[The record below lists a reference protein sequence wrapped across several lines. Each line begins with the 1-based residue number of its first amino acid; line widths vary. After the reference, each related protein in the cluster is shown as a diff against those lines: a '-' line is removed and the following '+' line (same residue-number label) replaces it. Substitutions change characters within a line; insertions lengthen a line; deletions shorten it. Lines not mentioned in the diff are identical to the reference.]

1 MSDSTTAA
9 GSKDPAVTA
18 PDPSAA
24 DATAD
29 SAAVPAKPGRTGR
42 TVLFGTVAGAFVLLG
57 GWASLPW
64 WAPSLPGP
72 LGTVA
77 LRLMPPRP
85 VDPQVAAL
93 TGQVEDL
100 SAVVAR
106 LQAQQEQMQTALRA
120 VASVPVPAPAG
131 GERLTALEA
140 MVADLA
146 DKAPGMMAGEVQ
158 ALSARVEELAAS
170 RAPAS
175 ALLTLGDRVTEVEAL
190 ARRAVSRQDRALAL
204 LLAVVQLREALDA
217 GRPYAV
223 ALKTVQAVAPTDLDV
238 KALTADFAVF
248 AEDGL
253 TTRSRLEQSLAEQAA
268 DIVRAAAL
276 PEETTAWWSQALEQ
290 IAGLVS
296 IRRLDGPTDGD
307 SVATIV
313 SRAQTA
319 MAEGSLSVAV
329 DELSRLTG
337 RPAQEADRWMQQ
349 ARARLA
355 AETATGDLVNEG
367 LARLA
372 AETSVGQGS
381 PAAAGAV
388 SGNGG

>member
-9 GSKDPAVTA
+9 GGKDPAVTT

-24 DATAD
+24 D
-29 SAAVPAKPGRTGR
+29 SAAAAAKPSRRGR
-42 TVLFGTVAGAFVLLG
+42 TVVISTVAGAFVLLG

-93 TGQVEDL
+93 KGQVEDL

-106 LQAQQEQMQTALRA
+106 LQAQQEQMQAALRTA
-120 VASVPVPAPAG
+120 AAPAPAPVG
-131 GERLTALEA
+131 GERLAALEA

-146 DKAPGMMAGEVQ
+146 DKAPGAMAGELQ

-190 ARRAVSRQDRALAL
+190 ARKAVSRQDRALAL

-223 ALKTVQAVAPTDLDV
+223 ALKTVQAVAPATLDIR
-238 KALTADFAVF
+238 ALTADFAVF

-253 TTRSRLEQSLAEQAA
+253 TTQSVLEQSLSEQAA

-276 PEETTAWWSQALEQ
+276 PEDSTTWWSQALEQ
-290 IAGLVS
+290 IAGLIS
-296 IRRLDGPTDGD
+296 IRRLDGPTEGD

-337 RPAQEADRWMQQ
+337 RPAQEADGWMQR
-349 ARARLA
+349 AKARLA
-355 AETATGDLVNEG
+355 ADAVTADLVNEG

-372 AETSVGQGS
+372 AETSVGPG
-381 PAAAGAV
+381 PGLPAGAS

>member
-1 MSDSTTAA
+1 MSDSTAAA
-9 GSKDPAVTA
+9 GGKDPAVTT
-18 PDPSAA
+18 PDPSVAEAA
-24 DATAD
+24 
-29 SAAVPAKPGRTGR
+29 AAAKPSRRGRTI
-42 TVLFGTVAGAFVLLG
+42 VISTVAGAFVLLG

-93 TGQVEDL
+93 TGQVESL

-106 LQAQQEQMQTALRA
+106 LQAQQEQMQAALRA
-120 VASVPVPAPAG
+120 AAAAPAPAPVG

-146 DKAPGMMAGEVQ
+146 DKAPGAMAGELQ

-190 ARRAVSRQDRALAL
+190 ARKAVSRQDRALAL

-223 ALKTVQAVAPTDLDV
+223 ALKTVQAVAPATLDV
-238 KALTADFAVF
+238 KTLTADFAVF

-253 TTRSRLEQSLAEQAA
+253 TTQSVLEQSLSEQAA

-276 PEETTAWWSQALEQ
+276 PEDTTAWWSQALEQ
-290 IAGLVS
+290 IAGLIS
-296 IRRLDGPTDGD
+296 IRRLDGPTEGD

-337 RPAQEADRWMQQ
+337 RPAQEADGWMQR
-349 ARARLA
+349 AKARLA
-355 AETATGDLVNEG
+355 ADAVTGDLVNEG

-372 AETSVGQGS
+372 AETSVGQTPGL
-381 PAAAGAV
+381 PTGAS